1 MVQNKTNVFKTCFSQ
16 NYSLASARMS
26 RTIKKNRFYTSDMQ
40 VISITP
46 FTGLHLQKDNVC
58 KVITNSWLLSRVCTF
73 KQTQTTNKHDRKVI
87 TLSLTHT
94 QTSTKDLRLAV
105 SWLKEALWDIIPVF
119 VGLLFTTL
127 LKQRLKKQLARVK
140 KLCLPRVY
148 YSSPQDCLKFN
159 TAAANYLLTSQIRR
173 WSPAAVASWGRL
185 EAGLLLFLLS
195 SLKPLWIARLRSFCV
210 WLE

>member
-1 MVQNKTNVFKTCFSQ
+1 MV
-16 NYSLASARMS
+16 
-26 RTIKKNRFYTSDMQ
+26 IITS
-40 VISITP
+40 
-46 FTGLHLQKDNVC
+46 
-58 KVITNSWLLSRVCTF
+58 VCTF

-105 SWLKEALWDIIPVF
+105 SWLKEARWDIIPVF

-140 KLCLPRVY
+140 KLPRVY

-195 SLKPLWIARLRSFCV
+195 SLKPLWIARLRRFCV
-210 WLE
+210 WLG

>member
-140 KLCLPRVY
+140 KTVSHEFTTHHPRTVW
-148 YSSPQDCLKFN
+148 SSTQQ
-159 TAAANYLLTSQIRR
+159 LLIT
-173 WSPAAVASWGRL
+173 
-185 EAGLLLFLLS
+185 
-195 SLKPLWIARLRSFCV
+195 C
-210 WLE
+210 